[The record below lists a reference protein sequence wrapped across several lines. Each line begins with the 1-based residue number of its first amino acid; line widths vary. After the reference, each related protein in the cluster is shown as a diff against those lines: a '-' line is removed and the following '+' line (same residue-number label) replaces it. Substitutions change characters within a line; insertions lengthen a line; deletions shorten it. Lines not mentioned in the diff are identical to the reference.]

1 MIESRSEIS
10 KTDKKKKRFAARVSK
25 TLRDFGTSY
34 IRKSLLPLVSPTKV
48 TTRESNEM
56 LRKNITPPRPSGHG
70 SPTGGNTPPANISDP
85 SIGSFKTTGTGSPRL
100 AIEDDPSR
108 NESSFLPNQ
117 VDTSIPGYPDFLSTE
132 FGYDVDNK
140 TLISGPVTIGDD
152 SRDQGAQT
160 ADSRG
165 QDAKFTD
172 ARRLQSTS
180 GDGDDT
186 IDATSNQDTTQSP
199 ADITQSPDDVTTTP
213 QPKQVS
219 FPSGVAGSTT
229 DPTGA
234 NQSRTSSPSMTSP
247 SPNRGTMTSPDS
259 NRGQDPGISH
269 AMPTDYSSYGWD
281 ENYRRNH
288 LQKYGIDLYF
298 FPNQTYLPG
307 SLDEKIYHYL
317 WNAKGKAVDVM
328 RNLNKILEDA
338 NLTTSSFYHDWYKT
352 GFFDTNPDIDRQ
364 KRLHYLARMIR
375 FYLIYVKNYTKKSPA
390 KSTNTNPSTNDK
402 QSDASDK
409 RSVEHSSR
417 SQDKKVHIA
426 ASIVANQA
434 RQSFMTHA
442 QAIELQ
448 GTADDY
454 FRNIKPFYKKTGS
467 KERFE
472 ENIPEELDP

>member
-117 VDTSIPGYPDFLSTE
+117 VDTSIPGYPDFLNTE

-140 TLISGPVTIGDD
+140 TLISGPVTVGDD
-152 SRDQGAQT
+152 SRDQSAQ
-160 ADSRG
+160 S
-165 QDAKFTD
+165 TD

-219 FPSGVAGSTT
+219 FPSDAAGSTT
-229 DPTGA
+229 DP
-234 NQSRTSSPSMTSP
+234 S
-247 SPNRGTMTSPDS
+247 GT
-259 NRGQDPGISH
+259 N
-269 AMPTDYSSYGWD
+269 
-281 ENYRRNH
+281 
-288 LQKYGIDLYF
+288 
-298 FPNQTYLPG
+298 
-307 SLDEKIYHYL
+307 
-317 WNAKGKAVDVM
+317 
-328 RNLNKILEDA
+328 
-338 NLTTSSFYHDWYKT
+338 
-352 GFFDTNPDIDRQ
+352 
-364 KRLHYLARMIR
+364 
-375 FYLIYVKNYTKKSPA
+375 
-390 KSTNTNPSTNDK
+390 
-402 QSDASDK
+402 
-409 RSVEHSSR
+409 
-417 SQDKKVHIA
+417 
-426 ASIVANQA
+426 
-434 RQSFMTHA
+434 
-442 QAIELQ
+442 
-448 GTADDY
+448 
-454 FRNIKPFYKKTGS
+454 
-467 KERFE
+467 
-472 ENIPEELDP
+472 